1 MLQASKNNVLVA
13 NAQLT
18 VGNFFGEAAILE
30 KDVKRKASMI
40 VISDQATL
48 YSLSREIFSDVL
60 GQTGLAALIK
70 ERSDDRLQRL
80 SQAVVR
86 FKDLEMHSPLGCGT
100 FGRVF
105 LVTDKK
111 QTSCPLLVKPMAL
124 KCMVKQQIVD
134 MKMTNSINNERLLM
148 SQVGHPFLLK
158 LVATFQDSDQGLFI
172 FVFCCVFTCSH
183 KHTQTH
189 TKFVHD

>member
-30 KDVKRKASMI
+30 KDGKRKASMI

-86 FKDLEMHSPLGCGT
+86 FKDLETHSPLGCGT

-111 QTSCPLLVKPMAL
+111 QTSPFVKPMAL

-172 FVFCCVFTCSH
+172 FVFCCVFPCSH
-183 KHTQTH
+183 KHT
-189 TKFVHD
+189 